1 MIVWTIPMKA
11 RVELDAEG
19 WWVYCKGKAFH
30 FNSLAECLCYLAGRR
45 VIKYDDIDFLIHAT
59 RERAGKV

>member
-1 MIVWTIPMKA
+1 MIVWTIPKKA

-19 WWVYCKGKAFH
+19 WWVYCKRKPFR
-30 FNSLAECLCYLAGRR
+30 FNSLSECLCFLAGRG
-45 VIKYDDIDFLIHAT
+45 VIKYGDIDFLIHAT

>member
-1 MIVWTIPMKA
+1 MIVWTIPKKA